1 MNPTKCPHCGTV
13 AAEWHCHIC
22 KRDKINAA
30 PQIRPEREE
39 AIAGQ
44 PEWDSAGAAPYLEEP
59 MIGYEAAWPV

>member
-30 PQIRPEREE
+30 PQAEIGAKDGPP
-39 AIAGQ
+39 AV
-44 PEWDSAGAAPYLEEP
+44 AAPD
-59 MIGYEAAWPV
+59 IGYECAWPHG